1 MNHRVSRL
9 SASIVSLWLVLAA
22 ATAREV
28 RITLLHTTDLHGHIR
43 PTEIAYPKESAD
55 TNLGGFARC
64 ATMIAKLRAENP
76 NCLLVDNGDT
86 IQGTPASLMTG
97 GLTMVRALN
106 HLRYDAWV
114 WGNHEFD
121 WGADK
126 LERCAAVAEMPILA
140 GNIRGDRP
148 AITGKLRPYII
159 EDRDGVRVAV
169 IGLNSP
175 GIPNWSRPWLIPNM
189 VFEQSP
195 SALRRILPEVKR
207 QKADVIV
214 LAAHQGYRDHGDDHA
229 NQINDIARS
238 FPEID
243 AIIGGH
249 THRPVP
255 ELFIRNILYSQAN
268 HRGSSLGRMD
278 FVYDTDRRK
287 LTSRKARLIKM
298 DASVPQDAGLLALC
312 KPDLD
317 DADRELAR
325 VIGRATADFPV
336 AGAPKRETPMHN
348 LLCEAIVHAC
358 DRAKHPTDIVLTRVL
373 DERET
378 LKKGPITVADC
389 WRLVP
394 YENFIGVFEVT
405 PTQLRA
411 LLEEEASL
419 YARGSF
425 NGVYGARLALRVSAP
440 AGERVVSVTDRD
452 GGPFAPDRRL
462 RVAAASYDLAS
473 AGARRLKLRAIAD
486 APEAKLAE
494 LRIQTR
500 EALVE
505 FIAAKKEI
513 SPRLHG
519 WWRTGV
525 RE

>member
-1 MNHRVSRL
+1 MNRRAPRVV
-9 SASIVSLWLVLAA
+9 AAFACLWLALAA
-22 ATAREV
+22 SDAREV
-28 RITLLHTTDLHGHIR
+28 RITILHTTDLHGHIR
-43 PTEIAYPKESAD
+43 PTEVAYPKESAGND
-55 TNLGGFARC
+55 LGGLARC

-76 NCLLVDNGDT
+76 HCLLVDNGDT

-97 GLTMVRALN
+97 GLMMVRALN

-121 WGADK
+121 WGAGN
-126 LERCAAVAEMPILA
+126 LERCAAAAEMPILA

-148 AITGKLRPYII
+148 AITNKLRPYII
-159 EDRDGVRVAV
+159 KECDGVRVAV
-169 IGLNSP
+169 IGLNTP
-175 GIPNWSRPWLIPNM
+175 GIPNWSRPWLIQDL

-195 SALRRILPEVKR
+195 PALRRVLQDVKR
-207 QKADVIV
+207 EKANVIV
-214 LAAHQGYRDHGDDHA
+214 LAAHQGYRQYGDDHA

-268 HRGSSLGRMD
+268 YWGSSLGRMD
-278 FVYDTDRRK
+278 FVYDTDRQR
-287 LTSRKARLIKM
+287 LASRKATLVSM
-298 DASVPQDAGLLALC
+298 DAKVPQDASLLALC

-317 DADRELAR
+317 AADRELAR
-325 VIGRATADFPV
+325 VIGTATADFPV
-336 AGAPKRETPMHN
+336 AGAPKRETPVHN
-348 LLCEAIVHAC
+348 LLCEAILDAC
-358 DRAKHPTDIVLTRVL
+358 ERARHPADIVLTRVL

-405 PTQLRA
+405 PAQLRA
-411 LLEEEASL
+411 LLEEETSL

-425 NGVYGARLALRVSAP
+425 NGVYGAKLALRVSAP

-452 GGPFAPDRRL
+452 GRPFAPDRRL

-473 AGARRLKLRAIAD
+473 AGTRRLKLRASAD

-513 SPRLHG
+513 SPHLHG